1 MGRIPRIDQLPSPI
15 IEGLPSPEIVVPAPP
30 VVDALIPPTVN
41 VPSYQPPAYEPP
53 QFTPGPVIPP
63 FKPPVTAPPVT
74 PQSEGETRELS
85 DPNEGV
91 EGAETVSEGAP
102 QIRLGTRPEVDVPFV
117 GQIPLPTTREAGL
130 AGTSAVVATSMALA
144 GKSLVNLLIKIL
156 KPIVKKV
163 ILKVK
168 EKRGKAFT
176 DYELQE
182 YFEFEGKLPEEK
194 QVVKQLESDK
204 KSEKK
209 RQLEEHLQ
217 RQRQHKH

>member
-1 MGRIPRIDQLPSPI
+1 M
-15 IEGLPSPEIVVPAPP
+15 PSPELVIPTPPIV
-30 VVDALIPPTVN
+30 DGLIPPTVN
-41 VPSYQPPAYEPP
+41 TPSYQPPTYEPP
-53 QFTPGPVIPP
+53 QFTPGPVVPP

-74 PQSEGETRELS
+74 PQSEEETRELD

-91 EGAETVSEGAP
+91 EGAEIVSEGAP
-102 QIRLGTRPEVDVPFV
+102 QIRLGTRPEIEVPFV

-130 AGTSAVVATSMALA
+130 AGTSAVVATGMALL
-144 GKSLVNLLIKIL
+144 GKSVVNQLIKIL

-163 ILKVK
+163 ILKIK

-194 QVVKQLESDK
+194 QVAKRLELDK
-204 KSEKK
+204 KAEKK
-209 RQLEEHLQ
+209 KQLEEHLR